1 MQLYSSLTCVIVV
14 INGESLLES
23 LRKAFTTRTTT
34 GAAAQS
40 EFTMTLL
47 ALSTSLD
54 SWGAPSALSDSK
66 IYSEKYRKKEKN
78 KKDTLK
84 VLYTSGSICVSLK
97 KILLLDP
104 PQ

>member
-1 MQLYSSLTCVIVV
+1 MLLYSSLTCVIEEIVV

-23 LRKAFTTRTTT
+23 LRKAFTTRTTM

-66 IYSEKYRKKEKN
+66 IYSEKYRKKEK
-78 KKDTLK
+78 KKKT
-84 VLYTSGSICVSLK
+84 
-97 KILLLDP
+97 P
-104 PQ
+104 